1 MANPVSPAE
10 VKQAPA
16 QNPVGFGGSTGV
28 PAETGGQNSPECVFS
43 EKYWSNGRRMYAA
56 PGGMR
61 RPIHCP
67 IRKVPG
73 RWLAG

>member
-16 QNPVGFGGSTGV
+16 QNPVGFGGV
-28 PAETGGQNSPECVFS
+28 PAEAGGQKSPECVFS
-43 EKYWSNGRRMYAA
+43 EKYWSIERRMYAA
-56 PGGMR
+56 PGGGR
-61 RPIHCP
+61 RPVHCP